1 MKEVKHIQLWS
12 GPRNISTA
20 MMYSFAQRN
29 DTLVVDE
36 PLYAHYLKVTGLN
49 HPGRESVLQS
59 QEHDGNKV
67 MEKIISDERE
77 QRVLFCKQMT
87 HHLINVGLD
96 FLSKTFNLLLIR
108 DPKEV
113 LLSYS
118 KVIEQPALS
127 DIGIQQNHDLFHF
140 LVSKNYHCLIVDAK
154 RVLKDPGQ
162 QLAAICENAGLG
174 FQPAMLRWIAG
185 ARPEDGVWAK
195 YWYKNV
201 HQSTGFAPFEE
212 QEQSLPA
219 HLEKIYE
226 EAKPYYDFLHEY
238 ALQ

>member
-36 PLYAHYLKVTGLN
+36 PLYAHYLKITGLN

-59 QEHDGNKV
+59 QENDGNKV

-87 HHLINVGLD
+87 HHLINVALD

-118 KVIEQPALS
+118 KVIEQPVLS
-127 DIGIQQNHDLFHF
+127 DIGIQQSHDLFHF
-140 LVSKNYHCLIVDAK
+140 LVRKNYHCLIVDAK

-162 QLAAICENAGLG
+162 QLAAICENVGLD
-174 FQPAMLRWIAG
+174 FQPAMLRWVAG

-212 QEQSLPA
+212 QVQPLPA

-226 EAKPYYDFLHEY
+226 AAKPYYDFLHEH